1 MSANAKVNRDL
12 VLQQQRS
19 GMLEKTYWTL
29 LLLVFGIG
37 VYSIITGYFM
47 EGMSSTNLSN
57 QVPWGGWVAF
67 YIYFIGL
74 SAGSFLLSTLIYG
87 FGMEKFEKIGRSALL
102 TAIVCMMTGIL
113 FISLDIGRPDHM
125 MNAVIYWN
133 VTSTMSW
140 EIHFYIVYLILLLTE
155 LYFAMRND
163 LISLSQMNS
172 LKGKIARLLVF
183 KKKEYTEVDHK
194 RDKKLMKVLGIIGIP
209 LAILGVHGGTGSIF
223 AVVKAQPYLN
233 SALFPL
239 IFIIS
244 ALVSGTA
251 LSIAIYIIKC
261 KVKKM
266 PIDTSMVRSLGSMLA
281 LFLAIEIIMVWYEYL
296 VGFYGLEHE
305 EIGTIKLIMTSSF
318 SWTFWLL
325 QMGFALIIPLVLLL
339 IKRTKESINWILA
352 SAIIVLIG
360 VVGVRFNMV
369 IPTLIMPKLEGM
381 PYGHYSMNLSE
392 WTTTFGLLAL
402 CLIIYTMGEK
412 LLPIDE
418 LDSQKN
424 GVNKYE

>member
-1 MSANAKVNRDL
+1 MSVNAKVNQDL
-12 VLQQQRS
+12 ELHQRKK
-19 GMLEKTYWTL
+19 GMLEKIYWIL
-29 LLLVFGIG
+29 LLLVFAIG
-37 VYSIITGYFM
+37 VYFIITGYFM

-155 LYFAMRND
+155 LYFAMRMD
-163 LISLSQMNS
+163 LVSLSKMNS
-172 LKGKIARLLVF
+172 LKGNIARILVF
-183 KKKEYTEVDHK
+183 KKKEYTESDY
-194 RDKKLMKVLGIIGIP
+194 RQDKKLMKVLGIIGIP

-223 AVVKAQPYLN
+223 AVAKAQPYLN

-239 IFIIS
+239 IFIVS

-251 LSIAIYIIKC
+251 LSIAIYVIKC
-261 KVKKM
+261 KVKKEG
-266 PIDTSMVRSLGSMLA
+266 IDRSMVHSLGSMLA
-281 LFLAIEIIMVWYEYL
+281 LFLAIEIIMVWYEFL

-305 EIGTIKLIMTSSF
+305 EIGTIKLMMTSSY

-325 QMGFALIIPLVLLL
+325 QMGFALVIPLILLL
-339 IKRTKESINWILA
+339 LKKTKESIKWLLA

-369 IPTLIMPKLEGM
+369 IPTLIMPKLEGL
-381 PYGHYSMNLSE
+381 PFGHYSMNLSE
-392 WTTTFGLLAL
+392 WATTFGLLAL
-402 CLIIYTMGEK
+402 CLMIYTIGEK

-418 LDSQKN
+418 LYSREN
-424 GVNKYE
+424 GVSKHE